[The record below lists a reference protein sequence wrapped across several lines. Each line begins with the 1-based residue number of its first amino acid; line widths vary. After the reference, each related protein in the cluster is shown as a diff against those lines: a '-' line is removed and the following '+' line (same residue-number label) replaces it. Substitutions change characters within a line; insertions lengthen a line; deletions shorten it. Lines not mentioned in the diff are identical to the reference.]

1 MNFFLFLN
9 EVWNQHHK
17 VDKWFNLESLGI
29 GSIVSE
35 HQRAK
40 GIKEATETTGEMMVF
55 GGQAER
61 KWMWNQK
68 ETEKVR
74 RGREASDHSKVEYQ
88 AEQKWEPWK
97 GR

>member
-1 MNFFLFLN
+1 MEQKGNPEIIFHSSGYLFN
-9 EVWNQHHK
+9 
-17 VDKWFNLESLGI
+17 DKSDI
-29 GSIVSE
+29 RD
-35 HQRAK
+35 H
-40 GIKEATETTGEMMVF
+40 GEMMVF